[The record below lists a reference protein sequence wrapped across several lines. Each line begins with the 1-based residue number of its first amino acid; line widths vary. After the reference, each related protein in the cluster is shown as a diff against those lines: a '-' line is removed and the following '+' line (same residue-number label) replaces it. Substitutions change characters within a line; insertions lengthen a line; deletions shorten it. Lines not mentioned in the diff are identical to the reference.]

1 MKNFKDLFHNT
12 NDIII
17 AAAIVIVAAGLIIWR
32 FHVILEYPQ
41 VIANKTNRKQSEE
54 SLSSTSSVKA
64 GSAFKNGALKKNIS
78 VSLSE
83 GGSETAVA
91 ELVDKNIFDDYS
103 QFKTAVESKGKATS
117 DVDAGTYNFKK
128 GQSIDEVISTL
139 VG

>member
-41 VIANKTNRKQSEE
+41 VVASQANRKQSEE
-54 SLSSTSSVKA
+54 ALSPTSSIKT
-64 GSAFKNGALKKNIS
+64 GRAFKNGALKKAVS
-78 VSLSE
+78 VTLSD
-83 GGSETAVA
+83 GGSETAVS
-91 ELVDKNIFDDYS
+91 ELIDKNIFDDYD
-103 QFKTAVESKGKATS
+103 QFKAAIEARGQSTA
-117 DVDAGTYNFKK
+117 DVDAGTFNFKK